1 MIVFALSR
9 YVETTNLRF
18 IVRVKRNNESSV
30 RFCIHKR
37 VSVGNRQFRN
47 KVSEA
52 PNVTFVGMKRFVK
65 VFFLFAVCLL
75 AGLSIQAQPVP
86 TPEFP
91 FKMTVEQYVEKY
103 AKLAID
109 EMHRSRIPASITLA
123 QGLLE
128 SGNGN
133 SRLALQANNHFGI
146 KCKADWKGESL
157 KEDDDAPQECFRK
170 YPTPLDSY
178 KDHSDFLMKGARY
191 AFLFDL
197 DPTDYKSWAMG
208 LRKAGYA
215 TNPRYGE
222 ILIATIEKNNLQ
234 RFDQAKPTEAEV
246 KEIIAE
252 KKEEVAEQKNLVIN
266 NIPAMVA
273 KAGESYASIASAY
286 DMRVWQIYKYN
297 DLTKANN
304 IAAGDTIYLKPKN
317 YKGLT
322 ETHVVKPDESMHLLS
337 QRFAIKL
344 SRLYKYNLMKEGEE
358 PAPGEILYLR
368 SKRRD
373 AIKLLT
379 VAVEAVKTDSA
390 YNDRIYDDPKKNIE
404 TTAPVMPE
412 DLYSVE
418 AHGVKED
425 MAFFHT
431 VQVGETLFSIAK
443 KYNVQVDGIK
453 TLNNLP
459 NENIKVGLRLII
471 NPNQPA
477 IKPNEESVIPGY
489 HEVRQ
494 GETLYSIARL
504 YNTTVNE
511 IKALNEMQSDTIHVG
526 EELIVIPLNGEQAT
540 EEKVNDNPDE
550 PVYHI
555 VKEKETLYS
564 LGRKY
569 NVTPEQIRRL
579 NNIIDNTIPVGAKL
593 RIR

>member
-1 MIVFALSR
+1 
-9 YVETTNLRF
+9 
-18 IVRVKRNNESSV
+18 
-30 RFCIHKR
+30 
-37 VSVGNRQFRN
+37 
-47 KVSEA
+47 
-52 PNVTFVGMKRFVK
+52 MKRFVK
-65 VFFLFAVCLL
+65 NFFLFAVSLL
-75 AGLSIQAQPVP
+75 VVSALRAQPVP
-86 TPEFP
+86 TAEFP

-103 AKLAID
+103 AGIAVD

-178 KDHSDFLMKGARY
+178 KDHSDFLMKGQRY

-197 DPTDYKSWAMG
+197 EPTDYKSWAMG

-215 TNPRYGE
+215 TNPKYGE
-222 ILIATIEKNNLQ
+222 ILITTIEKNNLQ
-234 RFDQAKPTEAEV
+234 RFDQEKPTAVEV

-252 KKEEVAEQKNLVIN
+252 KNEVVAEQKNLVIN

-273 KAGESYASIASAY
+273 KQGESYASIASAY

-297 DLTKANN
+297 DLTKSDTL
-304 IAAGDTIYLKPKN
+304 AAGDTLYLKPKN
-317 YKGLT
+317 YKGLV
-322 ETHVVKPDESMHLLS
+322 ETYTVSGNENMHLIS
-337 QRFAIKL
+337 QRFAVKL
-344 SRLYKYNLMKEGEE
+344 SRLLKYNHMKENEE
-358 PAPGEILYLR
+358 PASGETIYLR
-368 SKRRD
+368 SKRSD
-373 AIKLLT
+373 AVRLRAGNIPALQIDT
-379 VAVEAVKTDSA
+379 A
-390 YNDRIYDDPKKNIE
+390 YNDKVYDDPKKNIE
-404 TTAPVMPE
+404 TSAPVMPE

-418 AHGVKED
+418 AHGIKED

-431 VQVGETLFSIAK
+431 VQAGETLFAIAK
-443 KYNVQVDGIK
+443 KYNVQVDGMK
-453 TLNNLP
+453 NLNNLP
-459 NENIKVGLRLII
+459 NENIKAGMRLII

-504 YNTTVNE
+504 YNTSVGE

-526 EELIVIPLNGEQAT
+526 EELIVVPLNGETAT

-550 PVYHI
+550 PVYHM
-555 VKEKETLYS
+555 VKEKETLYFLS
-564 LGRKY
+564 RKY
-569 NVTPEQIRRL
+569 GVTPEQIRRL

>member
-1 MIVFALSR
+1 MIVFALAE

-18 IVRVKRNNESSV
+18 IVRVKRNNALSV
-30 RFCIHKR
+30 RFCIHKQ
-37 VSVGNRQFRN
+37 VCVGNRAFCN
-47 KVSEA
+47 KVSVA
-52 PNVTFVGMKRFVK
+52 VNVTFVGMKRFVK
-65 VFFLFAVCLL
+65 IFFLFAVGLL
-75 AGLSIQAQPVP
+75 AGLSVKAQPVP
-86 TPEFP
+86 TAEFP

-103 AKLAID
+103 AQIAIE

-146 KCKADWKGESL
+146 KCKAEWKGESL

-178 KDHSDFLMKGARY
+178 KDHSDFLMKGSRY

-197 DPTDYKSWAMG
+197 EPTDYKSWAMG

-222 ILIATIEKNNLQ
+222 ILITTIEKNNLQ
-234 RFDQAKPTEAEV
+234 RFDLAKPTEAEV

-266 NIPAMVA
+266 NIPAMIV
-273 KAGESYASIASAY
+273 KPGESYATIASAY

-297 DLTKANN
+297 DLNKSDN
-304 IAAGDTIYLKPKN
+304 IEAGDTIYLKPKN
-317 YKGLT
+317 YKGLV
-322 ETHVVKPDESMHLLS
+322 ETYTVSGSENMHIVS
-337 QRFAIKL
+337 QRFAVKL
-344 SRLYKYNLMKEGEE
+344 SRLYKYNRMKEGEE
-358 PAPGEILYLR
+358 PAAGEKVYLR
-368 SKRRD
+368 SKRDD
-373 AIKLLT
+373 AIKLRSGN
-379 VAVEAVKTDSA
+379 VPAVITDTA

-412 DLYSVE
+412 DAYSVE
-418 AHGVKED
+418 AHGVKDD

-511 IKALNEMQSDTIHVG
+511 VKALNEMQTDTIHVG
-526 EELIVIPLNGEQAT
+526 EELIVVPLNGEKAT
-540 EEKVNDNPDE
+540 EEKVNNNPDE
-550 PVYHI
+550 PVYHM

-564 LGRKY
+564 LSRKY
-569 NVTPEQIRRL
+569 GVTPEQIRRL